1 MPIKGDRGSNLDQP
15 QEIGAKDTQQTV
27 DAWPEMDP
35 NRPADS
41 QTTGRESRAG
51 SSVRDKSATRQQQPS
66 YDPHHP
72 VEGRKPKGGAIPS
85 DKVEERDPTR
95 GRRPA

>member
-1 MPIKGDRGSNLDQP
+1 MPIKGNRGANLNQP
-15 QEIGAKDTQQTV
+15 QEYGRKDTQRTV

-51 SSVRDKSATRQQQPS
+51 SSIRTNGSARRQAPLKSHLRPNKAGVSTRRS
-66 YDPHHP
+66 
-72 VEGRKPKGGAIPS
+72 K
-85 DKVEERDPTR
+85 
-95 GRRPA
+95 

>member
-1 MPIKGDRGSNLDQP
+1 MPIKGDRGSNLNQP
-15 QEIGAKDTQQTV
+15 QEIGAKDTQRTI

-51 SSVRDKSATRQQQPS
+51 SSIRGKGAAQQQPS
-66 YDPHHP
+66 HDPHQP
-72 VEGRKPKGGAIPS
+72 VADRKPKGGEIPS
-85 DKVEERDPTR
+85 DKVEQRDPAR